1 MLAYCPVSIRS
12 DFIQALWLEP
22 WWFPSKLETAGTD
35 LHVTTCEILVTTTK
49 TFLHARL
56 GSVLWLC
63 KLWKESWLGE
73 NRECC
78 GNSCVRFEK
87 LDCACTDSSVA
98 IKHAC
103 GVGRLH
109 TIRMYNPDSLHC
121 NATVNVGQ
129 GTLHISFLLS
139 SELLLLTLVYP
150 PLGWLSVI
158 PCLTKLGMCWWS
170 SMRTGLVPLQSWF
183 RVHRVWQVFGIEAIS
198 KQNWVRKLC
207 TLRMVKT
214 DLLSFSSAYS
224 GFCTDKYSKVFIQDS
239 CWSLCLLSQGRWW
252 TGVVERT
259 NVCLV
264 CLFCTLCNPFVLRL
278 ALKDTLLSL
287 DTTYYSQTQGDLKI
301 SC

>member
-35 LHVTTCEILVTTTK
+35 LHVTGCEILVTTTK

-78 GNSCVRFEK
+78 GNSCVSFEK
-87 LDCACTDSSVA
+87 LVCACTDSSVA

-129 GTLHISFLLS
+129 GSLHISFLLS

-150 PLGWLSVI
+150 PLGWLSII

-170 SMRTGLVPLQSWF
+170 SMWTGLVLLQSWF

-198 KQNWVRKLC
+198 KQNWVTKLC

-214 DLLSFSSAYS
+214 DLLS
-224 GFCTDKYSKVFIQDS
+224 V
-239 CWSLCLLSQGRWW
+239 
-252 TGVVERT
+252 
-259 NVCLV
+259 
-264 CLFCTLCNPFVLRL
+264 
-278 ALKDTLLSL
+278 
-287 DTTYYSQTQGDLKI
+287 
-301 SC
+301 